1 MATNSFIAVLTTVVN
16 KCRDILRREGITGM
30 DSMKHLSLYTL
41 VRFIDEEECIKLD
54 VPSKFAWERFIEFTD
69 SSDNHQASYNLLY
82 CKNGATEDLISYFD
96 SLFGTKNFNYK
107 LQSPTSH
114 VEIINEFKKL
124 DLKHLEGKIDV
135 LGSIY
140 EIHLGTGSNKS
151 AMRDLG
157 QFFTERSICKYMVG
171 LCDPKILPD
180 GRAESILDPTMGTGG
195 FLTSYIQH
203 LGSAP
208 KWSEMQDD
216 IAGCDIDE
224 FVMAV
229 GRINLYLQTGIVFN
243 RIIHRDSLK
252 NDIGED
258 SQRRKFKNILANM
271 PFGVKGL
278 KYKDCCV
285 SVKALGIDGT
295 KSEPLFLQLMMA
307 SLDDG
312 GRCAVVVPDGAIVN
326 QSKCHN
332 LTRKYLL
339 DHFEVK
345 RVIKIK
351 GQFFSNTGIQPSIL
365 FFENTG
371 KSTSVT
377 EFWEVEKNSAGTV
390 TDRLVVSVPRE
401 KIETD
406 SYSLDMRRYIE
417 TDALKSRCVYPTEKL
432 GDILVDCIVKKPVS
446 TKSAIAGN
454 YALYSSSC
462 DVFSHNTF
470 EFPTGEYIL
479 QGSRGTIANATHY
492 SNGNFSASNNV
503 FVKKTSRDDVDLKF
517 VYYSL
522 KISRVTDSVATTS
535 VIPMLTKTMFDDIS
549 IVLPPLEI
557 QKQIV
562 SDLDSIYNNAYNA
575 SRMAE
580 SVKTQMTNMMKSL
593 MMRGYQMSNLID
605 LCSHSN
611 GKTLSKVEKEIGG
624 DFQVMGGG
632 MDYIGKYSIFNRDG
646 QNITISKSGAS
657 AGFVKFHT
665 GKFWAG
671 DCFTLTPNND
681 SLDIQFLYYYLKLN
695 PTLTTSHTTGTTI
708 PHCKWDDINKISIP
722 IPPSEIQQKIINILN
737 DLETERKSLEH
748 ILSRADERAKFILEQ
763 FLG

>member
-1 MATNSFIAVLTTVVN
+1 MATNEFIAILTVVVN

-30 DSMKHLSLYTL
+30 DSMKHLTLYTL
-41 VRFIDEEECIKLD
+41 VRFIDEAECLKLN

-69 SSDNHQASYNLLY
+69 SRDNHQASYNLLY

-107 LQSPTSH
+107 LQNPTSH

-124 DLKHLEGKIDV
+124 DLKHLEGQIDV

-157 QFFTERSICKYMVG
+157 QFFTERSVCKYMVG

-203 LGSAP
+203 LGSSP

-243 RIIHRDSLK
+243 RIIHRNSLQS
-252 NDIGED
+252 DVGEETK
-258 SQRRKFKNILANM
+258 RRKFKNILANM

-278 KYKDCCV
+278 KFKDCCAR
-285 SVKALGIDGT
+285 VKALGIDGT

-326 QSKCHN
+326 QSNCHN

-339 DHFEVK
+339 DHFELK
-345 RVIKIK
+345 RVIKMN

-371 KSTSVT
+371 KPTSVT
-377 EFWEVEKNSAGTV
+377 EFWEVEKNSAGVITES
-390 TDRLVVSVPRE
+390 LVVSVPRE
-401 KIETD
+401 KIDTD
-406 SYSLDMRRYIE
+406 SYSLDMRRYME
-417 TDALKSRCVYPTEKL
+417 VVVSEKVSAFPMVKL
-432 GDILVDCIVKKPVS
+432 GEILVDCIVKNPVS
-446 TKSAIAGN
+446 TKSATCGN
-454 YALYSSSC
+454 YSLYSSSC
-462 DVFSHNTF
+462 EVFSHNMF

-479 QGSRGTIANATHY
+479 QGSRGTIAKATHY
-492 SNGNFSASNNV
+492 STGNFAASNNV
-503 FVKKTSRDDVDLKF
+503 FVKKTINSDVNLKF

-522 KISRVTDSVATTS
+522 KISQVTDRTATTS

-549 IVLPPLEI
+549 IPLPPLET
-557 QKQIV
+557 QQQIV
-562 SDLDSIYNNAYNA
+562 AELDSIYDNAHKA
-575 SRMAE
+575 SQMAT
-580 SVKTQMTNMMKSL
+580 SIKTQMASIMKSVG
-593 MMRGYQMSNLID
+593 MRGYERKKIGDVCD
-605 LCSHSN
+605 LLSGKGGNYQSDGDIYPYYDSN
-611 GKTLSKVEKEIGG
+611 GITGMRKEHCFDGEYIITARKMSIGS
-624 DFQVMGGG
+624 VH
-632 MDYIGKYSIFNRDG
+632 Y
-646 QNITISKSGAS
+646 A
-657 AGFVKFHT
+657 T
-665 GKFWAG
+665 GKFWSS
-671 DCFTLTPNND
+671 DNTINICVKDTSTLISRFFYYWLLNNNKV
-681 SLDIQFLYYYLKLN
+681 LKDLSSGVK
-695 PTLTTSHTTGTTI
+695 PGIRKSDVAEIL
-708 PHCKWDDINKISIP
+708 IP
-722 IPPSEIQQKIINILN
+722 IPPLETQQQILTILN
-737 DLETERKSLEH
+737 ELEGERKSLEQMA
-748 ILSRADERAKFILEQ
+748 SKAEERSKFVLDGY
-763 FLG
+763 LN